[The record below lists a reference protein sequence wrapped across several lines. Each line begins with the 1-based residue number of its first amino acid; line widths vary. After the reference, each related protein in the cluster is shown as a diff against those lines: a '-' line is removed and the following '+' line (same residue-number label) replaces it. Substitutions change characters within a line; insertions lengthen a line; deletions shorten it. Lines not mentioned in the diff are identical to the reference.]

1 MSGVQWCDLCKVHLS
16 SEALLHMHNNGK
28 RHHRKVV
35 ERDALQALAARSV
48 FISGLNPEIVI
59 TEDEISEALSC
70 FGKVEKIHLDIR
82 RGKYVIVEF
91 DQEFSA
97 HKAVFEDKIHIG
109 HQVVPIRARKINF
122 DQCKTK
128 SKIYAIDTNKLI
140 NEINGLATFAGQVD
154 NLLELYC
161 LSDVEIAERI
171 KCTHTLTVALSDY
184 FSSDVHVRIFG
195 SSSTSLGT
203 KGSDIDASLFFN
215 ISLTKAHCAGD
226 LVRNKYTLMTCDVTA
241 LRGRKICAEEYSR
254 LTEADRVRLLNKIM
268 NDIRKRG
275 TAPVSDQYPI
285 LDARCPLVRLT
296 VNRKHIVDLSVDNYL
311 GCAKSS
317 WLKSVAHCDSSQ
329 LIRKFLVSFRFWVHT
344 NELLK
349 TDEKQH
355 SHFNAY
361 ILNLLCVTY
370 LQLCNYIPPLQ
381 RAEKEVIVNGW
392 RIDFIV
398 VDVDLSCLTLDKL
411 FKDFFIWFIQLKL
424 KDTILCPYVGN
435 AVSFDQFQQ
444 LYPDSSIQDA
454 FKLAHLNIQD
464 PLEWSHNVSILVS
477 EKCIGAMRRKMMFA
491 LSRMKIVPDSFLAML
506 QEACSTDAGTKSSL
520 ECVLKINVDDYQ
532 ANQCMDAV
540 NYIFVN
546 ILAFSPAVEPFEKRP
561 RLDST
566 LNELSRIYLVKQRT
580 WEGRRQ
586 KRRQIMRENPIVSND
601 SLALE
606 EAVTQQISQ
615 ISEETSL
622 FFKTYVK
629 QKAAEYF
636 LKFVLIS
643 GSPVE
648 FNSLIHFL
656 QYFIPAHLSSLPKTY
671 SRII

>member
-1 MSGVQWCDLCKVHLS
+1 
-16 SEALLHMHNNGK
+16 
-28 RHHRKVV
+28 
-35 ERDALQALAARSV
+35 
-48 FISGLNPEIVI
+48 
-59 TEDEISEALSC
+59 
-70 FGKVEKIHLDIR
+70 
-82 RGKYVIVEF
+82 
-91 DQEFSA
+91 
-97 HKAVFEDKIHIG
+97 
-109 HQVVPIRARKINF
+109 
-122 DQCKTK
+122 
-128 SKIYAIDTNKLI
+128 
-140 NEINGLATFAGQVD
+140 
-154 NLLELYC
+154 
-161 LSDVEIAERI
+161 
-171 KCTHTLTVALSDY
+171 
-184 FSSDVHVRIFG
+184 
-195 SSSTSLGT
+195 
-203 KGSDIDASLFFN
+203 
-215 ISLTKAHCAGD
+215 
-226 LVRNKYTLMTCDVTA
+226 
-241 LRGRKICAEEYSR
+241 
-254 LTEADRVRLLNKIM
+254 M

-275 TAPVSDQYPI
+275 TAPVTDQYPI

-296 VNRKHIVDLSVDNYL
+296 VNRKHTVDLSVDNYL
-311 GCAKSS
+311 GYAKSS

-349 TDEKQH
+349 NDEKQR

-381 RAEKEVIVNGW
+381 RAEKGVIVNGW
-392 RIDFIV
+392 RIDFV
-398 VDVDLSCLTLDKL
+398 VADVDLSCLTFDKL

-424 KDTILCPYVGN
+424 KDTILCPYLGN
-435 AVSFDQFQQ
+435 RVSFDQFQQ
-444 LYPDSSIQDA
+444 LYPDSSVQS
-454 FKLAHLNIQD
+454 D
-464 PLEWSHNVSILVS
+464 PLEWSHNVSMLVS

-506 QEACSTDAGTKSSL
+506 QEAYGTDAETKSSL
-520 ECVLKINVDDYQ
+520 DCVLKINVGDYQ

-546 ILAFSPAVEPFEKRP
+546 ILAFSPAVEPFEKRS

-566 LNELSRIYLVKQRT
+566 LNELSRIYLAKQRT

-586 KRRQIMRENPIVSND
+586 KRRQIMREYPAVSND

-615 ISEETSL
+615 ISEGTSL
-622 FFKTYVK
+622 CFKTYMK

-636 LKFVLIS
+636 LEFVLIS

-656 QYFIPAHLSSLPKTY
+656 QHFIPAHLSKLLSSFDVPME
-671 SRII
+671 